1 MEYMGK
7 RVASSRAVGKGAKTI
22 PERGG
27 SRIKSQSTYVRNLRA
42 LINKRIIAVNAIAGA
57 EIMMFDSGC
66 HLDLI
71 DGYCFRATGTGYV
84 TYVVNTATNRAP
96 ERLPNIEQAT
106 AANYQK
112 NEDGSWYWTYEQM
125 FNDALAIIAGGVM
138 ADNKLVNSGEILNLE
153 EEVLPYTLPT
163 GLAVS
168 V

>member
-1 MEYMGK
+1 MAYMGK
-7 RVASSRAVGKGAKTI
+7 RVPYSRGGGEGEKTI
-22 PERGG
+22 PEALGRG
-27 SRIKSQSTYVRNLRA
+27 IKSQPSYVRNLRA
-42 LINKRIIAVNAIAGA
+42 LINKRIIAVNSIAGE

-84 TYVVNTATNRAP
+84 TYVVNTPTNRAP

-138 ADNKLVNSGEILNLE
+138 ADNKLVNSGEILNFE
-153 EEVLPYTLPT
+153 EAVLPYSLPT